1 MDTVIDN
8 AVADEV
14 TNTEDNQN
22 PEQVKSVIENKSTET
37 DFTKLINPDGSFKDE
52 FYSSLPDDLGSHSS
66 IKQIKNI
73 VDLNK
78 SYVNTKGLV
87 GKKLEEFWTSK
98 DESIAAKR
106 REIMGVPD
114 NAEGYEIDVPE
125 LPENVPYSK
134 EALNE
139 FKELASKISLSKEQA
154 KALVEWDTQRAI
166 SATEGISKQIES
178 QMQEAESSL
187 RKDWGNKY
195 EYNISKV
202 KQTTD
207 YLGITDKINDLGLG
221 REPEFLKMVIEKLV
235 PAVSNDKLV
244 ENSQKETLATV
255 SDSLDD
261 IETKMIKWDGST
273 RDPEYQSL
281 VKQRTELLK
290 KLS

>member
-1 MDTVIDN
+1 
-8 AVADEV
+8 
-14 TNTEDNQN
+14 
-22 PEQVKSVIENKSTET
+22 
-37 DFTKLINPDGSFKDE
+37 
-52 FYSSLPDDLGSHSS
+52 
-66 IKQIKNI
+66 
-73 VDLNK
+73 
-78 SYVNTKGLV
+78 
-87 GKKLEEFWTSK
+87 
-98 DESIAAKR
+98 
-106 REIMGVPD
+106 MGIPG

-154 KALVEWDTQRAI
+154 KALAEWDTQRAI

-273 RDPEYQSL
+273 RDHEYQSL

>member
-106 REIMGVPD
+106 REIMGVPG

-125 LPENVPYSK
+125 LPENVSYSK

-139 FKELASKISLSKEQA
+139 FKELAYKISLSKEQA
-154 KALVEWDTQRAI
+154 KALAEWDTQRAI

>member
-22 PEQVKSVIENKSTET
+22 HEQVKSVIENKSTET

-106 REIMGVPD
+106 REIMGIPG

-154 KALVEWDTQRAI
+154 KALAEWDTQRAI

-273 RDPEYQSL
+273 RDTEYQSL

>member
-106 REIMGVPD
+106 REIMGVPG

-154 KALVEWDTQRAI
+154 KALAEWDTQRAI

>member
-106 REIMGVPD
+106 REIMGVPG

-154 KALVEWDTQRAI
+154 KALAEWDTQRAI

-273 RDPEYQSL
+273 RDTEYQSL